1 MVDNP
6 ARVIYNKHEN
16 RPCAAADWGGSLP
29 EKGETPGRAGRI
41 AGFRQRIVP
50 SSKTGGERP
59 GERAPFFLPLGV
71 TKDHETEA
79 RQPACSLRRGS
90 PHIKKGGKA

>member
-6 ARVIYNKHEN
+6 VRVIYNKHEN

-29 EKGETPGRAGRI
+29 EKGKTPDRGGLSAEDRTFI
-41 AGFRQRIVP
+41 
-50 SSKTGGERP
+50 KTGGERP
-59 GERAPFFLPLGV
+59 GERAPFFLPLRV
-71 TKDHETEA
+71 TKDHEAEA

>member
-16 RPCAAADWGGSLP
+16 RPCAAVDWGGSLP
-29 EKGETPGRAGRI
+29 EKGKTRPRRANSGLSAEDRTFI
-41 AGFRQRIVP
+41 
-50 SSKTGGERP
+50 KTGGERP
-59 GERAPFFLPLGV
+59 GERAPFFLPLRV
-71 TKDHETEA
+71 TKDHEAEA
-79 RQPACSLRRGS
+79 RQPACSPRRGS